1 MDRVSTHFSAGIRDA
16 LPLLLGILPF
26 ALVAGVAAAE
36 TGLSLLQAVGMSVF
50 VFAGASQLAAL
61 ELLGNDASLA
71 VVVLTAAVINLRML
85 MYSASIAPHFRAAT
99 ARIRALL
106 AYFLTDQAFA
116 LTVARYDADDSG
128 QRWYYL
134 GVSLALWGVWQ
145 VGTVVGVVVGAGVP
159 ESWGLEF
166 AVPLVFLALLV
177 PALKN
182 RESLAAGAAAG
193 IVAVVGAGLP
203 FNLGLIVAALVGVAA
218 GMFVEGRR

>member
-1 MDRVSTHFSAGIRDA
+1 MDRVSTHFSAGFRDA

-61 ELLGNDASLA
+61 ELLGDNASLA

-85 MYSASIAPHFRAAT
+85 MYSASIAPRFRAAT
-99 ARIRALL
+99 ARVRAVL
-106 AYFLTDQAFA
+106 AYFLTDQVFA

-145 VGTVVGVVVGAGVP
+145 VGTVIGVVVGAGVP

-177 PALKN
+177 PTLKE

-193 IVAVVGAGLP
+193 VVAVAGAGLP

-218 GMFVEGRR
+218 GMFVGGRR